1 MHCILVLLSFFLGL
15 LALVRAE
22 AHEEA
27 PELNVITTFPNN
39 PFNIVKNGQSTRV
52 VFTFTQP
59 RGVERAIA
67 VNSLTGAFLDP
78 ARKDGER
85 KRIMRNMTN
94 RILHDDPLVQ
104 FTNGKPLQ
112 LPYDIHSE
120 FKPQKLDIE
129 LRATV
134 TDKSSLNKYNVLL
147 YRGSVTVEE
156 PPQSLWD
163 LELLSVYLF
172 LAGLV
177 GAVAYYVY
185 VSYIQPALRANLSTS
200 SSKRK
205 DKTPAPVANKD
216 GKTYDESWIPEEAIS
231 QQQRPRARKNRSRK
245 LAF

>member
-1 MHCILVLLSFFLGL
+1 
-15 LALVRAE
+15 
-22 AHEEA
+22 
-27 PELNVITTFPNN
+27 
-39 PFNIVKNGQSTRV
+39 
-52 VFTFTQP
+52 
-59 RGVERAIA
+59 
-67 VNSLTGAFLDP
+67 
-78 ARKDGER
+78 
-85 KRIMRNMTN
+85 
-94 RILHDDPLVQ
+94 
-104 FTNGKPLQ
+104 
-112 LPYDIHSE
+112 
-120 FKPQKLDIE
+120 
-129 LRATV
+129 V

-185 VSYIQPALRANLSTS
+185 LSYIQPALRANLSTS

-205 DKTPAPVANKD
+205 DKAPAPVANKD

-245 LAF
+245 

>member
-1 MHCILVLLSFFLGL
+1 MRCTLVLLSFFLGL
-15 LALVRAE
+15 LTLVKAE

-245 LAF
+245 

>member
-177 GAVAYYVY
+177 GVVAYYVY
-185 VSYIQPALRANLSTS
+185 LSYIQPALRANISTS

-245 LAF
+245 

>member
-1 MHCILVLLSFFLGL
+1 
-15 LALVRAE
+15 
-22 AHEEA
+22 
-27 PELNVITTFPNN
+27 
-39 PFNIVKNGQSTRV
+39 
-52 VFTFTQP
+52 
-59 RGVERAIA
+59 
-67 VNSLTGAFLDP
+67 
-78 ARKDGER
+78 
-85 KRIMRNMTN
+85 MRNMTN

-185 VSYIQPALRANLSTS
+185 LSYIQPALRANLSTS

-205 DKTPAPVANKD
+205 DKAPAPVANKD

-245 LAF
+245 

>member
-177 GAVAYYVY
+177 GAVAYYV
-185 VSYIQPALRANLSTS
+185 
-200 SSKRK
+200 
-205 DKTPAPVANKD
+205 
-216 GKTYDESWIPEEAIS
+216 
-231 QQQRPRARKNRSRK
+231 
-245 LAF
+245 

>member
-185 VSYIQPALRANLSTS
+185 LSYIQPALRVNLSTS

-205 DKTPAPVANKD
+205 DKVPAPVANKD

-231 QQQRPRARKNRSRK
+231 QQQRPRARKNRSRR
-245 LAF
+245 

>member
-185 VSYIQPALRANLSTS
+185 VSYIQPTLRANISTS

-245 LAF
+245 

>member
-1 MHCILVLLSFFLGL
+1 MHCILVLLSIFLGL

-245 LAF
+245 

>member
-1 MHCILVLLSFFLGL
+1 MHCALLLLSFFLGL
-15 LALVRAE
+15 LTLVRAE

-27 PELNVITTFPNN
+27 PELNVITTFPSN

-59 RGVERAIA
+59 RGVERAVA

-78 ARKDGER
+78 ARKDGDR
-85 KRIMRNMTN
+85 KRVLRNMTN
-94 RILHDDPLVQ
+94 RVLHEDPLVQ

-172 LAGLV
+172 LVGLV
-177 GAVAYYVY
+177 GAAAYYVCRSFIY
-185 VSYIQPALRANLSTS
+185 PAFRANLSTS
-200 SSKRK
+200 SSSKRQEK
-205 DKTPAPVANKD
+205 SPASVANKD
-216 GKTYDESWIPEEAIS
+216 GKTYDESWIPEEVIN

-245 LAF
+245 

>member
-177 GAVAYYVY
+177 GAVASYVY
-185 VSYIQPALRANLSTS
+185 VSYIQPALRANISTS

-245 LAF
+245 

>member
-1 MHCILVLLSFFLGL
+1 
-15 LALVRAE
+15 
-22 AHEEA
+22 
-27 PELNVITTFPNN
+27 
-39 PFNIVKNGQSTRV
+39 
-52 VFTFTQP
+52 
-59 RGVERAIA
+59 
-67 VNSLTGAFLDP
+67 
-78 ARKDGER
+78 
-85 KRIMRNMTN
+85 MRNMTN

-245 LAF
+245 

>member
-216 GKTYDESWIPEEAIS
+216 GKTYDESWIPEEVIS

-245 LAF
+245 

>member
-1 MHCILVLLSFFLGL
+1 MHCTLVLLSFFLGL
-15 LALVRAE
+15 LTLVKAE

-85 KRIMRNMTN
+85 KRILRNMTN

-134 TDKSSLNKYNVLL
+134 TDKSSLNKYNLLL

-163 LELLSVYLF
+163 LELLSVYLI
-172 LAGLV
+172 LAGLA

-185 VSYIQPALRANLSTS
+185 LSYIQPALRANLSTS

-205 DKTPAPVANKD
+205 EKAPAPVVNKD

-245 LAF
+245 

>member
-185 VSYIQPALRANLSTS
+185 LSYIQPAPRANLSTS

-245 LAF
+245 

>member
-185 VSYIQPALRANLSTS
+185 VSYIQPALHANLSTS

-231 QQQRPRARKNRSRK
+231 QQHRPRARKNRSRK
-245 LAF
+245 

>member
-185 VSYIQPALRANLSTS
+185 LSYIQPALRANLSTS

-216 GKTYDESWIPEEAIS
+216 GKTYDESWIPEAAIS

-245 LAF
+245 

>member
-112 LPYDIHSE
+112 LPYDLHSE
-120 FKPQKLDIE
+120 FKPQNLDIE

-185 VSYIQPALRANLSTS
+185 VSYIQPALRANISTS

-245 LAF
+245 

>member
-205 DKTPAPVANKD
+205 DETPAPVANKD

-245 LAF
+245 

>member
-1 MHCILVLLSFFLGL
+1 MHCILVLLSLFLGL

-245 LAF
+245 

>member
-1 MHCILVLLSFFLGL
+1 MHCILVLLSLFLGL

-185 VSYIQPALRANLSTS
+185 LSYIQPALRANLSTS

-245 LAF
+245 

>member
-1 MHCILVLLSFFLGL
+1 MCI
-15 LALVRAE
+15 RD
-22 AHEEA
+22 
-27 PELNVITTFPNN
+27 
-39 PFNIVKNGQSTRV
+39 R
-52 VFTFTQP
+52 P
-59 RGVERAIA
+59 RGVERAVA

-85 KRIMRNMTN
+85 KRILRNMTN

-134 TDKSSLNKYNVLL
+134 TDKSSLNKYNLLL

-163 LELLSVYLF
+163 LELLSVYLI
-172 LAGLV
+172 LAGLA

-185 VSYIQPALRANLSTS
+185 LSYIQPALRAHLSTS

-245 LAF
+245 

>member
-205 DKTPAPVANKD
+205 DKAPAPVANKD

-245 LAF
+245 

>member
-177 GAVAYYVY
+177 GVVAYYVY
-185 VSYIQPALRANLSTS
+185 LSYIQPALRANLSTS

-245 LAF
+245 

>member
-134 TDKSSLNKYNVLL
+134 TDKSSLNKYNVLI

-185 VSYIQPALRANLSTS
+185 VSYIQPALRANISTS

-245 LAF
+245 

>member
-185 VSYIQPALRANLSTS
+185 VSYIQPALRAHLSTS

-245 LAF
+245 

>member
-163 LELLSVYLF
+163 LELLSVYLI

-245 LAF
+245 

>member
-185 VSYIQPALRANLSTS
+185 VSYIQPALRANISTS

-205 DKTPAPVANKD
+205 DKTPPPVANKD

-245 LAF
+245 

>member
-177 GAVAYYVY
+177 CAVAYYVY

-245 LAF
+245 

>member
-1 MHCILVLLSFFLGL
+1 MHCILVLLSIFLGL

-134 TDKSSLNKYNVLL
+134 TDKSSLNKYNVLI

-185 VSYIQPALRANLSTS
+185 LSYIQPALRANLSTS

-245 LAF
+245 

>member
-185 VSYIQPALRANLSTS
+185 LSYIQPALRANLSTS

-216 GKTYDESWIPEEAIS
+216 GKTYDESWIPEEVIS

-245 LAF
+245 

>member
-1 MHCILVLLSFFLGL
+1 MHCILVLLSIFLGL

-134 TDKSSLNKYNVLL
+134 TDKSSLNKYNVLI

-245 LAF
+245 